1 MPDIRGRSLVLV
13 IQAVDAEI
21 HRLRNLPEEK
31 TVPEDEVRLVDF
43 ENLAEEL
50 EALYDVARINE
61 PNLPI
66 YEKLIRAG

>member
-1 MPDIRGRSLVLV
+1 MPEIRGRSLVLL

-21 HRLRNLPEEK
+21 QRLRSLSEEK

-50 EALYDVARINE
+50 EELYEAAQDTE
-61 PNLPI
+61 SGLPPH
-66 YEKLIRAG
+66 EKLVR

>member
-1 MPDIRGRSLVLV
+1 MPEIRGRSLVLL

-21 HRLRNLPEEK
+21 QRLRSLSEEK

-50 EALYDVARINE
+50 EELYEAAQDTE
-61 PNLPI
+61 SGLPP
-66 YEKLIRAG
+66 YEKLVR